1 MNLTAGGTVTS
12 WKSSDSSVVSVDA
25 SGKITA
31 LAEGTATVTV
41 TGSDGS
47 TATCFI
53 TVTND
58 KTPLVDAIAAAKTA
72 LEGVSGI
79 DKTADKVI
87 SGKKAKPA
95 ADYHATVNRNIK
107 DEIDLRGMNGDEA
120 WFAVDKYLDSAILYG
135 FRTVR
140 IIHGKGTGALRQA
153 MQNFLRTD
161 KRVASFRRGQYG
173 EGDSGVTVV
182 ELK

>member
-1 MNLTAGGTVTS
+1 LGTKGVVVEVPDKSGNAQIKAGILTTRVNV
-12 WKSSDSSVVSVDA
+12 KDLKLVV
-25 SGKITA
+25 
-31 LAEGTATVTV
+31 EEATLTK
-41 TGSDGS
+41 D
-47 TATCFI
+47 
-53 TVTND
+53 
-58 KTPLVDAIAAAKTA
+58 
-72 LEGVSGI
+72 
-79 DKTADKVI
+79 
-87 SGKKAKPA
+87 GKKNKVSTYSVQKNH
-95 ADYHATVNRNIK
+95 DFK